1 MWIVFTLSLIYL
13 SLIIK
18 DSVFY
23 SGKYSYKLTI
33 ITQLICYINLLLF
46 ILNICTLIVAAI
58 KAKKIGIKIW
68 WLYLLNLKFPFLFSI
83 IASILIIIELKK
95 QKIEENI

>member
-1 MWIVFTLSLIYL
+1 MIV
-13 SLIIK
+13 
-18 DSVFY
+18 
-23 SGKYSYKLTI
+23 G
-33 ITQLICYINLLLF
+33 
-46 ILNICTLIVAAI
+46 AI